1 MKLAVQEGER
11 RLKSRT
17 QKAAQLKRELK
28 QRRKTIETYE
38 TLLRQ
43 QQSRPA
49 VQVGE
54 KVTSIGGRQYV
65 ALDYL
70 QSQIPRRVADAREV
84 EERNR
89 RSRREHDEALEE
101 QRKRWKKAR
110 FACCRQY
117 LLTS

>member
-11 RLKSRT
+11 EGLKSRT

-28 QRRKTIETYE
+28 QRRKTIETCV

-54 KVTSIGGRQYV
+54 KVTSIGGDRQYV

-70 QSQIPRRVADAREV
+70 QSQI
-84 EERNR
+84 
-89 RSRREHDEALEE
+89 
-101 QRKRWKKAR
+101 
-110 FACCRQY
+110 
-117 LLTS
+117 

>member
-17 QKAAQLKRELK
+17 QAAQLKRELK

-65 ALDYL
+65 ALDYC
-70 QSQIPRRVADAREV
+70 S
-84 EERNR
+84 
-89 RSRREHDEALEE
+89 H
-101 QRKRWKKAR
+101 KFKAR
-110 FACCRQY
+110 R
-117 LLTS
+117 